1 MVQMETDTDS
11 ESFFGLVTA
20 RIRTRLSSR
29 RVYFETFIS
38 RKCGYHFQRVQSQLV
53 FDRVSTR

>member
-1 MVQMETDTDS
+1 MVQMKSDTDC

-20 RIRTRLSSR
+20 RIWTWFSSR

-38 RKCGYHFQRVQSQLV
+38 RKRGYHFQRVQSQLV
-53 FDRVSTR
+53 FDRV